1 MKKLVKKQIEK
12 IQSLSKKGMSQ
23 RAIAKEVGCSRS
35 AVYYHLN
42 K

>member
-1 MKKLVKKQIEK
+1 MKKLDKKQIEK
-12 IQSLSKKGMSQ
+12 IKKLSSKGMSQ